1 MPPASPTPPAPP
13 APAAANSQRSGRSP
27 GTRRKGGGKKPI
39 APSSPL
45 SARRAESAADGEWS
59 VVAAARPAER
69 RAPKPAAIS
78 TEELT
83 ASCDGS
89 DISTRSE
96 TSSAQPT
103 GASSPRYTA
112 ASCAPFYALIGADEP
127 AEPLTWTCGRCTLLN
142 PLRNERCEACD
153 FARAPN

>member
-1 MPPASPTPPAPP
+1 M
-13 APAAANSQRSGRSP
+13 
-27 GTRRKGGGKKPI
+27 
-39 APSSPL
+39 
-45 SARRAESAADGEWS
+45 AR
-59 VVAAARPAER
+59 AAARPAER

-78 TEELT
+78 TDELS

-127 AEPLTWTCGRCTLLN
+127 AEPITWTCGRCTLLN
-142 PLRNERCEACD
+142 PLRSERCEACD

>member
-1 MPPASPTPPAPP
+1 MPDRLPRGIKLSLRGLSSTIHDP
-13 APAAANSQRSGRSP
+13 R
-27 GTRRKGGGKKPI
+27 
-39 APSSPL
+39 SSP
-45 SARRAESAADGEWS
+45 RGQAETRFTS
-59 VVAAARPAER
+59 PFT

-78 TEELT
+78 TDEPT

-142 PLRNERCEACD
+142 PLRSERCEACE

>member
-1 MPPASPTPPAPP
+1 MARQCGVPPAANYPMYAGLL
-13 APAAANSQRSGRSP
+13 AALDADNPEPLLNELMRFGFVRETMNMTKPLDTSFTGHASF
-27 GTRRKGGGKKPI
+27 GG
-39 APSSPL
+39 
-45 SARRAESAADGEWS
+45 D
-59 VVAAARPAER
+59 
-69 RAPKPAAIS
+69 
-78 TEELT
+78 LT

-142 PLRNERCEACD
+142 PLRN
-153 FARAPN
+153 